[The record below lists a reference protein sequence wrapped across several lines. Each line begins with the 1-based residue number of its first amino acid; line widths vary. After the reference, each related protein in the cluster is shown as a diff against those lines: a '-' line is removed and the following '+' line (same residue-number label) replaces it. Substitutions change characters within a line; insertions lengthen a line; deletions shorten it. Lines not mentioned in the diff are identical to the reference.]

1 MKMYFSL
8 QKNVFLS
15 PDRFLQILKAFPPG
29 VWSQIGRKFIPF
41 KLLDRIDL
49 SKTNSQINVVLMILM
64 IVMMIPMTLTTP
76 AVVFAD
82 GQLL

>member
-41 KLLDRIDL
+41 KLLDEIDL
-49 SKTNSQINVVLMILM
+49 SKTYLQIKVVLMLFHDCDDDPDDDSDDVDNSGCCIC
-64 IVMMIPMTLTTP
+64 
-76 AVVFAD
+76 
-82 GQLL
+82 